1 MEKDSNLTFD
11 AAPSARRID
20 DNGYLHVSACPISK
34 ACINPYYGREIPG
47 AAELGLNPTGI
58 YYGYRDPDE
67 LAKAAETFNGLPL
80 LLEHHFDS
88 ADEPQKKHRV
98 GATGTDTTFDA
109 PYLRNTI
116 SVQDADAIGKI
127 ERGEFKELSCSYR
140 YTPDFTPGEVDG
152 VAYDFIM
159 RDIKGNHV
167 ALVPR
172 GRAGSDVAVADSMP
186 AGLTINNTPKG
197 ELEKMAKFR
206 ITEPVQRF
214 KQRRAKAL
222 RSVLAADADLGI
234 EKSETELGNLLKA
247 IQVVEAQVEGGYSP
261 RDVGVDIDENATV
274 DEITDKLFPGLE
286 AAAKD
291 KIRAFLLSLKGTKAE
306 DEAAEAAAKTET
318 AKDAE
323 GKMTFAEGVKY
334 GEELEK
340 KPGEREKLDKE
351 HESEGMKKALGE
363 DDELS
368 EKMKDPAFRAAFEMG
383 VKYGEKRE
391 KADPKRIDRDHE
403 REGKEKY
410 LAEDALPSILAAERK
425 KIEASFRERNAAAET
440 CQAFLGR
447 KVDPL
452 AYDSADDIYAAALK
466 AEGFNVSEYSP
477 TAYKGMVD
485 ALRRSKQNEKWG
497 AGRVA
502 MDSAV
507 SVPDYLQ
514 GLNKISVR

>member
-1 MEKDSNLTFD
+1 MEKDNNLTFD

-88 ADEPQKKHRV
+88 ADEPQKEHRV

-186 AGLTINNTPKG
+186 AGLAINNTPKG
-197 ELEKMAKFR
+197 ELQEMVKFR

-222 RSVLAADADLGI
+222 HSVLAADADLGI

-306 DEAAEAAAKTET
+306 DEAAEAVTKPAAK
-318 AKDAE
+318 DDE
-323 GKMTFAEGVKY
+323 GKMTFAEGVEY
-334 GEELEK
+334 GEE
-340 KPGEREKLDKE
+340 LDKE

-403 REGKEKY
+403 REGEEKY

-485 ALRRSKQNEKWG
+485 ALRRSKQTEKWG

>member
-1 MEKDSNLTFD
+1 MEKDNNLTFD

-88 ADEPQKKHRV
+88 ADEPQKEHRV

-186 AGLTINNTPKG
+186 AGLAINNTPKG
-197 ELEKMAKFR
+197 ELKEMAKFR

-222 RSVLAADADLGI
+222 HSVLAADADLGI

-247 IQVVEAQVEGGYSP
+247 IQVVETQVEGGYSP

-306 DEAAEAAAKTET
+306 DEAAEAVTKPAAK
-318 AKDAE
+318 DDE

-340 KPGEREKLDKE
+340 KPGEREK
-351 HESEGMKKALGE
+351 
-363 DDELS
+363 
-368 EKMKDPAFRAAFEMG
+368 
-383 VKYGEKRE
+383 
-391 KADPKRIDRDHE
+391 ADPKRIDRDHE
-403 REGKEKY
+403 REGEEKY

-485 ALRRSKQNEKWG
+485 ALRRSKQTEKWG

>member
-1 MEKDSNLTFD
+1 MEKDNNLTFD

-88 ADEPQKKHRV
+88 ADEPQKEHRV

-186 AGLTINNTPKG
+186 AGLAINNTPKG
-197 ELEKMAKFR
+197 ELKEMAKFR

-222 RSVLAADADLGI
+222 HSVLAADADLGI

-247 IQVVEAQVEGGYSP
+247 IQVVEAQVEGGYYP

-306 DEAAEAAAKTET
+306 DEAAEAVTKPA

-323 GKMTFAEGVKY
+323 VKMTFAEGVKY
-334 GEELEK
+334 G
-340 KPGEREKLDKE
+340 EKLDKE

-368 EKMKDPAFRAAFEMG
+368 EKMKDPAFKAAFEMG

-403 REGKEKY
+403 REGEEKY

-466 AEGFNVSEYSP
+466 AEGFNVSEYAP

-485 ALRRSKQNEKWG
+485 ALRRSKQTEKWG

>member
-1 MEKDSNLTFD
+1 MEKDNNLTFD

-88 ADEPQKKHRV
+88 ADEPQKEHRV

-186 AGLTINNTPKG
+186 AGLAINNTPKG
-197 ELEKMAKFR
+197 ELKEMAKFR

-222 RSVLAADADLGI
+222 HSVLAADADLGI

-306 DEAAEAAAKTET
+306 DEAAEAVTKPAAK
-318 AKDAE
+318 DD
-323 GKMTFAEGVKY
+323 
-334 GEELEK
+334 EELEK

-351 HESEGMKKALGE
+351 HESEDMKKALGE

-391 KADPKRIDRDHE
+391 KADPKRIDRNHE
-403 REGKEKY
+403 REGEEKY

-466 AEGFNVSEYSP
+466 AEGFNVSEYAP

-485 ALRRSKQNEKWG
+485 ALRRSKQTEKWG

>member
-1 MEKDSNLTFD
+1 MEKDNNLTFD

-88 ADEPQKKHRV
+88 ADEPQKEHRV

-186 AGLTINNTPKG
+186 AGLAINNTPKG
-197 ELEKMAKFR
+197 ELKEMAKFR

-222 RSVLAADADLGI
+222 HSVLAADADLGI

-306 DEAAEAAAKTET
+306 DEAAEAVTKPAAK
-318 AKDAE
+318 
-323 GKMTFAEGVKY
+323 
-334 GEELEK
+334 
-340 KPGEREKLDKE
+340 
-351 HESEGMKKALGE
+351 

-391 KADPKRIDRDHE
+391 KADPKRIGRDHE
-403 REGKEKY
+403 REGEEKY

-485 ALRRSKQNEKWG
+485 ALRRSKQTEKWG

>member
-1 MEKDSNLTFD
+1 MEKDNNLTFD

-88 ADEPQKKHRV
+88 ADEPQKEHRV
-98 GATGTDTTFDA
+98 GATGTDTAFDA

-186 AGLTINNTPKG
+186 AGLAINNTPKG
-197 ELEKMAKFR
+197 ELKEMAKFR

-222 RSVLAADADLGI
+222 HSVLAADADLGI

-274 DEITDKLFPGLE
+274 DEITDKLFPGLD
-286 AAAKD
+286 AAVKD

-306 DEAAEAAAKTET
+306 DEAAEAVTKPAAK
-318 AKDAE
+318 DDE
-323 GKMTFAEGVKY
+323 GKMTFA
-334 GEELEK
+334 
-340 KPGEREKLDKE
+340 EREKLDKE

-403 REGKEKY
+403 REGEEKY

-466 AEGFNVSEYSP
+466 AEGFNVSEYAP

-485 ALRRSKQNEKWG
+485 ALRRSKQTEKWG

>member
-1 MEKDSNLTFD
+1 MEKDNNLTFD

-88 ADEPQKKHRV
+88 ADEPQKEHRV

-186 AGLTINNTPKG
+186 AGLAINNTPKG
-197 ELEKMAKFR
+197 ESKEMAKFR

-222 RSVLAADADLGI
+222 HSVLAADADLGI
-234 EKSETELGNLLKA
+234 EKSENELGNLLKA

-291 KIRAFLLSLKGTKAE
+291 KMRAFLLSLKGTKAE

-318 AKDAE
+318 AKTETAKDDE

-368 EKMKDPAFRAAFEMG
+368 EKMKDPAFKAAFEMG
-383 VKYGEKRE
+383 VKYVE
-391 KADPKRIDRDHE
+391 KRIDRDHE
-403 REGKEKY
+403 REGEERY

-485 ALRRSKQNEKWG
+485 ALRRSKQTEKWG

>member
-1 MEKDSNLTFD
+1 M
-11 AAPSARRID
+11 
-20 DNGYLHVSACPISK
+20 
-34 ACINPYYGREIPG
+34 
-47 AAELGLNPTGI
+47 
-58 YYGYRDPDE
+58 
-67 LAKAAETFNGLPL
+67 
-80 LLEHHFDS
+80 
-88 ADEPQKKHRV
+88 
-98 GATGTDTTFDA
+98 
-109 PYLRNTI
+109 
-116 SVQDADAIGKI
+116 QDADAIGKI

-186 AGLTINNTPKG
+186 AGLAINNTPKG
-197 ELEKMAKFR
+197 ELKEMAKFR

-222 RSVLAADADLGI
+222 HSVLAADADLGI

-306 DEAAEAAAKTET
+306 DEAAEAVTKPAAK
-318 AKDAE
+318 DDE

-368 EKMKDPAFRAAFEMG
+368 EKMKDPAFKAAFEMG

-391 KADPKRIDRDHE
+391 KAEPKRIDRDHE
-403 REGKEKY
+403 REGEEKY

-485 ALRRSKQNEKWG
+485 ALRRSKQTEKWG

>member
-1 MEKDSNLTFD
+1 MEKDNNLTFD

-88 ADEPQKKHRV
+88 ADEPQKEHRV

-186 AGLTINNTPKG
+186 AGLAINNTPKG
-197 ELEKMAKFR
+197 ELKEMAKFR

-222 RSVLAADADLGI
+222 HSVLAADADLGI

-286 AAAKD
+286 AVAKD

-306 DEAAEAAAKTET
+306 DEAAEAVTKPAAK
-318 AKDAE
+318 DDE

-391 KADPKRIDRDHE
+391 GE
-403 REGKEKY
+403 EKY

-485 ALRRSKQNEKWG
+485 ALRRSKQTEKWG

>member
-88 ADEPQKKHRV
+88 ADEPQKEHRV

-186 AGLTINNTPKG
+186 AGLAINNTPKG
-197 ELEKMAKFR
+197 ELKEMAKFR

-222 RSVLAADADLGI
+222 HSVLAADADLGI

-306 DEAAEAAAKTET
+306 DEAAEAVTKPAAK
-318 AKDAE
+318 DDE
-323 GKMTFAEGVKY
+323 G
-334 GEELEK
+334 
-340 KPGEREKLDKE
+340 
-351 HESEGMKKALGE
+351 
-363 DDELS
+363 ELS

-403 REGKEKY
+403 REGEEKY

-485 ALRRSKQNEKWG
+485 ALRRSKQTEKWG

>member
-1 MEKDSNLTFD
+1 MEKDNNLTFD

-88 ADEPQKKHRV
+88 ADEPQKEHRV

-186 AGLTINNTPKG
+186 AGLAINNTPKG
-197 ELEKMAKFR
+197 ELKEMAKFR

-222 RSVLAADADLGI
+222 HSVLAADADLGI

-306 DEAAEAAAKTET
+306 DEAAEAVTKPAAK
-318 AKDAE
+318 DDE

-351 HESEGMKKALGE
+351 HESE
-363 DDELS
+363 
-368 EKMKDPAFRAAFEMG
+368 
-383 VKYGEKRE
+383 EKRE

-403 REGKEKY
+403 REGEEKY

-485 ALRRSKQNEKWG
+485 ALRRSKQTEQWG

>member
-1 MEKDSNLTFD
+1 MEKDNNLTFD

-88 ADEPQKKHRV
+88 ADEPQKEHRV

-186 AGLTINNTPKG
+186 AGLAINNTPKG
-197 ELEKMAKFR
+197 ELKEMAKFR

-222 RSVLAADADLGI
+222 HSVLAADADLGI

-306 DEAAEAAAKTET
+306 DEAAEAVTKPAAKDDE
-318 AKDAE
+318 D
-323 GKMTFAEGVKY
+323 KMTFAEGVKY

-340 KPGEREKLDKE
+340 KPGEREKLDEE
-351 HESEGMKKALGE
+351 HESEGE
-363 DDELS
+363 
-368 EKMKDPAFRAAFEMG
+368 
-383 VKYGEKRE
+383 
-391 KADPKRIDRDHE
+391 E
-403 REGKEKY
+403 RY

-485 ALRRSKQNEKWG
+485 ALRRSKQTEKWG

>member
-1 MEKDSNLTFD
+1 MEKDNNLTFD

-88 ADEPQKKHRV
+88 ADEPQKEHRV

-186 AGLTINNTPKG
+186 AGLAINNTPKG
-197 ELEKMAKFR
+197 ELQEMVKFR

-222 RSVLAADADLGI
+222 HSVLAADADLGI

-306 DEAAEAAAKTET
+306 DEAAEAEDEAAEAEDEAAEAEDEAAEAVTKPAAK
-318 AKDAE
+318 
-323 GKMTFAEGVKY
+323 
-334 GEELEK
+334 
-340 KPGEREKLDKE
+340 
-351 HESEGMKKALGE
+351 

-403 REGKEKY
+403 REGEERY

-466 AEGFNVSEYSP
+466 AEGFNVSEYAP

-485 ALRRSKQNEKWG
+485 ALRRSKQTEKWG

>member
-1 MEKDSNLTFD
+1 MEKDNNLTFD

-88 ADEPQKKHRV
+88 ADEPQKEHRV

-186 AGLTINNTPKG
+186 AGLAINNTPKG
-197 ELEKMAKFR
+197 ELKEMAKFR

-222 RSVLAADADLGI
+222 HSVLAADADLGI

-306 DEAAEAAAKTET
+306 DEAAKAVTKPAAK
-318 AKDAE
+318 D
-323 GKMTFAEGVKY
+323 

-351 HESEGMKKALGE
+351 HEREGMKKALGE

-368 EKMKDPAFRAAFEMG
+368 EKMKDPAFKAAFEMG

-403 REGKEKY
+403 REGEERY

-485 ALRRSKQNEKWG
+485 ALRRSKQTEKWG

>member
-1 MEKDSNLTFD
+1 M
-11 AAPSARRID
+11 
-20 DNGYLHVSACPISK
+20 
-34 ACINPYYGREIPG
+34 
-47 AAELGLNPTGI
+47 
-58 YYGYRDPDE
+58 
-67 LAKAAETFNGLPL
+67 
-80 LLEHHFDS
+80 
-88 ADEPQKKHRV
+88 
-98 GATGTDTTFDA
+98 
-109 PYLRNTI
+109 
-116 SVQDADAIGKI
+116 QDADAIGKI

-186 AGLTINNTPKG
+186 AGLAINNTPKG
-197 ELEKMAKFR
+197 ELKEMAKFR

-222 RSVLAADADLGI
+222 HSVLAADADLGI

-306 DEAAEAAAKTET
+306 EEAAEAVTKPAAK
-318 AKDAE
+318 DDE

-368 EKMKDPAFRAAFEMG
+368 EKMKDPAFKAAFEMG

-403 REGKEKY
+403 REGEEKY

-485 ALRRSKQNEKWG
+485 ALRRSKQTEKWG

>member
-1 MEKDSNLTFD
+1 MEKDNNLTFD

-88 ADEPQKKHRV
+88 ADEPQKEHRV
-98 GATGTDTTFDA
+98 GATGTDTAFDA

-186 AGLTINNTPKG
+186 AGLAINNTPKG
-197 ELEKMAKFR
+197 ELKEMAKFR

-222 RSVLAADADLGI
+222 HSVLAADADLGI

-306 DEAAEAAAKTET
+306 DEAAEAVTKPAAK
-318 AKDAE
+318 DDE

-334 GEELEK
+334 GE
-340 KPGEREKLDKE
+340 E

-368 EKMKDPAFRAAFEMG
+368 EKMKDPAFKAAFEMG
-383 VKYGEKRE
+383 VKNGEKRE

-403 REGKEKY
+403 REGEEKY

-485 ALRRSKQNEKWG
+485 ALRRSKQTEKWG